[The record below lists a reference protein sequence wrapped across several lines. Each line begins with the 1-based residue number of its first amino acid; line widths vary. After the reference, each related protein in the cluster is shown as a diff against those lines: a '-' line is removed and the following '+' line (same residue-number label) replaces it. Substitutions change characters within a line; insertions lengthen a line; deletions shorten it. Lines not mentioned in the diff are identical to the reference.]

1 MSPPLPPRAQSAVA
15 RRPFGTDAARDGRS
29 NCDDDDFILS
39 RAKRC
44 EENGQRVMILT
55 NDHYRDWV
63 DNTSRGHPW
72 FDAAWRDANV
82 CKFTWDHQVLQ
93 PQSKHT
99 T

>member
-1 MSPPLPPRAQSAVA
+1 
-15 RRPFGTDAARDGRS
+15 
-29 NCDDDDFILS
+29 
-39 RAKRC
+39 
-44 EENGQRVMILT
+44 MILT

-99 T
+99 S